1 MSHTEPFKTRYLGFH
16 ATNNGGFI
24 EQSCSSSTQTS
35 KTRCNKWRRRLVIW
49 SRKEKSTSELL
60 WLYITTPDPELAWWI
75 GYATG
80 LRAFPQ
86 NITGTDD
93 FFFFY
98 RLVIE
103 TLDPLPKDRKCFR
116 MVNGVLVERTINDVL
131 PALKTNSDGLKQ
143 VLEEMLKQYK
153 TKQSELDNW
162 KVRLHFRKSVM
173 LGSTDLAGFTEKEQH
188 SGRAAVGRPLTRL
201 YYHACDF
208 SITTLRVLFW
218 PLKPIRRLRESGI
231 KKN

>member
-1 MSHTEPFKTRYLGFH
+1 M
-16 ATNNGGFI
+16 
-24 EQSCSSSTQTS
+24 
-35 KTRCNKWRRRLVIW
+35 
-49 SRKEKSTSELL
+49 
-60 WLYITTPDPELAWWI
+60 
-75 GYATG
+75 
-80 LRAFPQ
+80 
-86 NITGTDD
+86 
-93 FFFFY
+93 FFFFSS

-103 TLDPLPKDRKCFR
+103 TLEPLPKDRKCFR